1 MRISD
6 WSSDVCSSDLRH
18 QPLDIAVF
26 VDDEAD
32 APFLILEVQQLLVER
47 RAFRDE
53 IGFRGQRQPAVG
65 IPIVYGGKLD
75 CEAQVNATFEI
86 VERRLAHRTST
97 VLAATELVPDGTLRV
112 GYNHAAD

>member
-53 IGFRGQRQPAVG
+53 IGFRGQRQQAVG
-65 IPIVYGGKLD
+65 IQIVFGGKLD
-75 CEAQVNATFEI
+75 CAAQVNDTFEI
-86 VERRLAHRTST
+86 VDRTIEDRQRSEEHTSELQSLMRRSYAVFCL
-97 VLAATELVPDGTLRV
+97 
-112 GYNHAAD
+112 